1 MLIQTDWLKNLRGR
15 SFDLELGAI
24 AIIYFVQGA
33 MAISQLAVS
42 FFLKDDLGLSPAE
55 VASMVGITM
64 LPWTVKPLYG
74 LISDGFP
81 VFGYRRR
88 PYLLLSSFLGVF
100 AWASMSIWVT
110 TPFWAIAMI
119 ATGSLSLAFSDAIT
133 DALIVQ
139 RARLEPEG
147 DAGSL
152 QSFSWIAS
160 SVGAIISA
168 YLSGYLLEHF
178 GAKFVFEITAILPL
192 LVGISAFAIA
202 DYPMSAV
209 FITAPDPSVANNSA
223 HSGDQPKPST
233 PNSSR
238 NSQAWMSLKFNFI
251 QLKQAFTNK
260 AIWMPAAFLF
270 VWQATPSA
278 DTAFFYFTT
287 NELKFNPEF
296 LGTIKFFASWAGLLG
311 VWLFQRFFKGV
322 PTRKIFFWTTII
334 STALGLTSLLLVTHV
349 NRSLGIDDRWFSLG
363 DNLILTIAGRI
374 AFMPVLVLAA
384 RLCPEGIEATLFAL
398 LMSVLNISALCSFQ
412 LGAGLTHLLGVTE
425 SNFDNLWILVLIANI
440 SSLLPLPFLKWL
452 PDEKITNTEE
462 ISKPSVLP
470 ESAIAS
476 LAIEAVEAMEIE
488 SLESR
493 ESDRPEAI
501 LQENI

>member
-1 MLIQTDWLKNLRGR
+1 MLIQSDWLKSLRER
-15 SFDLELGAI
+15 SLDLELGAI
-24 AIIYFVQGA
+24 AVIYFVQGA
-33 MAISQLAVS
+33 MTISQLAVS
-42 FFLKDDLGLSPAE
+42 FFLKDDLGLNPAE

-64 LPWTVKPLYG
+64 LPWTIKPLYG

-88 PYLLLSSFLGVF
+88 PYLLLSSVLGIF
-100 AWASMSIWVT
+100 AWISMGLWVA

-119 ATGSLSLAFSDAIT
+119 AIGSLSLAFSDAIT

-139 RARLEPEG
+139 RARLEAEG

-160 SVGAIISA
+160 SIGAIISA

-178 GAKFVFEITAILPL
+178 GAKLVFEITAVLPL

-202 DYPMSAV
+202 DPPMSTI
-209 FITAPDPSVANNSA
+209 FIDAPNLDGTAPNL
-223 HSGDQPKPST
+223 
-233 PNSSR
+233 SR
-238 NSQAWMSLKFNFI
+238 NSQIWRSLSYNFT
-251 QLKQAFTNK
+251 QLKQAFKNK
-260 AIWMPAAFLF
+260 AIWLPAAFLF
-270 VWQATPSA
+270 LWQATPSA

-287 NELKFNPEF
+287 NELHFNPEF
-296 LGTIKFFASWAGLLG
+296 LGTIKFFASWAGLFG

-334 STALGLTSLLLVTHV
+334 STLLGLTSLMLVTHA

-363 DNLILTIAGRI
+363 DSIILTVAGRI

-412 LGAGLTHLLGVTE
+412 LGAGLTYLLGVTE
-425 SNFDNLWILVLIANI
+425 SNFDNLWILVLIANVT
-440 SSLLPLPFLKWL
+440 SLLPLPLLNWL
-452 PDEKITNTEE
+452 PNEQEVKNMSINNVD
-462 ISKPSVLP
+462 
-470 ESAIAS
+470 AS
-476 LAIEAVEAMEIE
+476 L
-488 SLESR
+488 
-493 ESDRPEAI
+493 SDRPEVV
-501 LQENI
+501 LQD

>member
-1 MLIQTDWLKNLRGR
+1 MLIQSEWLKSLRGR

-55 VASMVGITM
+55 VASLVGITM
-64 LPWTVKPLYG
+64 LPWTIKPLYG
-74 LISDGFP
+74 LVSDGFP
-81 VFGYRRR
+81 IFGYRRR
-88 PYLLLSSFLGVF
+88 PYLLLSSFLGIF
-100 AWASMSIWVT
+100 AWLSMGIWVA
-110 TPFWAIAMI
+110 TPLWATVMI
-119 ATGSLSLAFSDAIT
+119 AAGSLSLACSDAII

-160 SVGAIISA
+160 SVGAIMSA

-178 GAKFVFEITAILPL
+178 GSKFVFEITAFLPL

-202 DYPMSAV
+202 DPRMSMIYIV
-209 FITAPDPSVANNSA
+209 APKNDPKNIDNTTEDNQTKD
-223 HSGDQPKPST
+223 HQPEAKKSEAL
-233 PNSSR
+233 SR
-238 NSQAWMSLKFNFI
+238 NSQLWMSLKFNFE
-251 QLKQAFTNK
+251 QLRQAFTNK
-260 AIWMPAAFLF
+260 AIWLPTAFLF
-270 VWQATPSA
+270 IWQATPSS

-287 NELKFNPEF
+287 NELSFNPEF
-296 LGTIKFFASWAGLLG
+296 LGTVKFFASWAGLLG

-334 STALGLTSLLLVTHV
+334 STFLGLTSLLLVTHA
-349 NRSLGIDDRWFSLG
+349 NRAIGIDDRWFSLG
-363 DNLILTIAGRI
+363 DSLILTVAGRI

-425 SNFDNLWILVLIANI
+425 SNFDNLWLLIVIANI

-452 PDEKITNTEE
+452 PDEKNSLSQTHQTAALSQSSSIDVTGLATE
-462 ISKPSVLP
+462 L
-470 ESAIAS
+470 
-476 LAIEAVEAMEIE
+476 IEE
-488 SLESR
+488 
-493 ESDRPEAI
+493 RPDAL
-501 LQENI
+501 LQENS

>member
-1 MLIQTDWLKNLRGR
+1 VLIQSEWLKNLREKA
-15 SFDLELGAI
+15 FDPEIGAI
-24 AIIYFVQGA
+24 AVIYFVQGA

-88 PYLLLSSFLGVF
+88 PYLLLSSILGIF
-100 AWASMSIWVT
+100 AWLSMGTWVA

-119 ATGSLSLAFSDAIT
+119 AIGSLSLAFSDAIT

-160 SVGAIISA
+160 SIGAIISA

-178 GAKFVFEITAILPL
+178 GARLVFEITAFLPL

-202 DYPMSAV
+202 DPPFSNI
-209 FITAPDPSVANNSA
+209 FIVTPDPNNATNGAANGEGQA
-223 HSGDQPKPST
+223 VPL
-233 PNSSR
+233 SR
-238 NSQAWMSLKFNFI
+238 NAQVWMSLMSNFS
-251 QLKQAFTNK
+251 QLRQAFTNK
-260 AIWMPAAFLF
+260 AIWLPAAFLF
-270 VWQATPSA
+270 LWQATPSA

-287 NELKFNPEF
+287 NELNFNPEF
-296 LGTIKFFASWAGLLG
+296 LGTIRFFASWAGLFG
-311 VWLFQRFFKGV
+311 IWLFQRFFRGV
-322 PTRKIFFWTTII
+322 PTRKIFFWTTIV
-334 STALGLTSLLLVTHV
+334 STLLGLTSLLLVTHT

-363 DNLILTIAGRI
+363 DNLILTVAGRI

-398 LMSVLNISALCSFQ
+398 LMSVINISALFSFQ
-412 LGAGLTHLLGVTE
+412 LGAGLTYLLGVSE
-425 SNFDNLWILVLIANI
+425 SNFDNLWLLILIANVT
-440 SSLLPLPFLKWL
+440 SLLPLPLLKWL
-452 PDEKITNTEE
+452 PDEQDGRIGSNDN
-462 ISKPSVLP
+462 S
-470 ESAIAS
+470 
-476 LAIEAVEAMEIE
+476 
-488 SLESR
+488 
-493 ESDRPEAI
+493 
-501 LQENI
+501 

>member
-1 MLIQTDWLKNLRGR
+1 LTIQADWLKSFRGR

-33 MAISQLAVS
+33 ITLSQLSVS
-42 FFLKDDLGLSPAE
+42 FFLKDDLGLSPTE

-88 PYLLLSSFLGVF
+88 PYLLLSSILGIF
-100 AWASMSIWVT
+100 AWISMGSWVT

-119 ATGSLSLAFSDAIT
+119 ATGSLSVAFSDAIT

-160 SVGAIISA
+160 SVGAIMSA

-178 GAKFVFEITAILPL
+178 GARLVFEITAVLPL
-192 LVGISAFAIA
+192 LVGIAAFAIA
-202 DYPMSAV
+202 DPPMSTI
-209 FITAPDPSVANNSA
+209 FIVAPDPANNA
-223 HSGDQPKPST
+223 DTGLPST
-233 PNSSR
+233 KPANLSR
-238 NSQAWMSLKFNFI
+238 NSQRWMALKLNLS
-251 QLKQAFTNK
+251 QLRQAFTNK
-260 AIWMPAAFLF
+260 AIWLPAAFLF
-270 VWQATPSA
+270 CWQATPSA

-296 LGTIKFFASWAGLLG
+296 LGTIRFFASWAGLFG
-311 VWLFQRFFKGV
+311 IWLFQRFFKGV

-334 STALGLTSLLLVTHV
+334 STLLGLSSLLLVTHA

-363 DNLILTIAGRI
+363 DSLILTIAGRI
-374 AFMPVLVLAA
+374 AFMPVLILAA

-398 LMSVLNISALCSFQ
+398 LMSVINISALCSFQ
-412 LGAGLTHLLGVTE
+412 LGAGLTYLLGVTE
-425 SNFDNLWILVLIANI
+425 SNFDNLWLLVLIANVT
-440 SSLLPLPFLKWL
+440 SLLPLPLLKWL
-452 PDEKITNTEE
+452 PDEQNDNKDESVPE
-462 ISKPSVLP
+462 PVLSESKS
-470 ESAIAS
+470 ESQ
-476 LAIEAVEAMEIE
+476 AVI
-488 SLESR
+488 
-493 ESDRPEAI
+493 
-501 LQENI
+501 

>member
-1 MLIQTDWLKNLRGR
+1 
-15 SFDLELGAI
+15 
-24 AIIYFVQGA
+24 

-81 VFGYRRR
+81 IFGYRRR
-88 PYLLLSSFLGVF
+88 PYLLLSSVLGIF
-100 AWASMSIWVT
+100 AWVSMGSWVT

-119 ATGSLSLAFSDAIT
+119 ATGAVSLAFSDAIA

-139 RARLEPEG
+139 RARLEPDA

-160 SVGAIISA
+160 SIGAIISA

-178 GAKFVFEITAILPL
+178 GARLVFEITAFLPL

-202 DYPMSAV
+202 DYPMSNI
-209 FITAPDPSVANNSA
+209 FIVVPDPANSANNSL
-223 HSGDQPKPST
+223 KPTSDG
-233 PNSSR
+233 NLSR
-238 NSQAWMSLKFNFI
+238 NSQIWMSLKSNLV
-251 QLKQAFTNK
+251 QLRQAFTNK
-260 AIWMPAAFLF
+260 AIWLPAAFLF
-270 VWQATPSA
+270 CWQATPSA

-287 NELKFNPEF
+287 NELNFNPEF
-296 LGTIKFFASWAGLLG
+296 LGTVKFVASWAGLIG
-311 VWLFQRFFKGV
+311 VWMFQRFFKGV

-334 STALGLTSLLLVTHV
+334 STLLGLTSLLLVTHA
-349 NRSLGIDDRWFSLG
+349 NRALGIDDRWFSLG
-363 DNLILTIAGRI
+363 DSLILTIAGRI

-398 LMSVLNISALCSFQ
+398 LMSVLNISALFSFQ
-412 LGAGLTHLLGVTE
+412 LGAGLTYLLGVSE
-425 SNFDNLWILVLIANI
+425 SNFENLWLLVLIANVT
-440 SSLLPLPFLKWL
+440 SLLPLPLLKWL
-452 PDEKITNTEE
+452 PDDQNVK
-462 ISKPSVLP
+462 SQL
-470 ESAIAS
+470 
-476 LAIEAVEAMEIE
+476 
-488 SLESR
+488 
-493 ESDRPEAI
+493 
-501 LQENI
+501 

>member
-1 MLIQTDWLKNLRGR
+1 MLIQSDWLKSLRER
-15 SFDLELGAI
+15 SFDPELGAI
-24 AIIYFVQGA
+24 AVIYFVQGA

-55 VASMVGITM
+55 VASMVGIAM

-88 PYLLLSSFLGVF
+88 PYLLLSSVLGVF
-100 AWASMSIWVT
+100 AWLSMGAWVT

-160 SVGAIISA
+160 SIGAIISA

-178 GAKFVFEITAILPL
+178 GAKFVFEVTATLPL
-192 LVGISAFAIA
+192 LVGIAAFAIA
-202 DYPMSAV
+202 DPPMSTI
-209 FITAPDPSVANNSA
+209 FIAAPDPNVDPNLATT
-223 HSGDQPKPST
+223 KPAL
-233 PNSSR
+233 SR
-238 NSQAWMSLKFNFI
+238 NSQVWLSLKLNLT
-251 QLKQAFTNK
+251 QLREAFTNK
-260 AIWMPAAFLF
+260 AIWLPAAFLF
-270 VWQATPSA
+270 FWQATPSA

-287 NELKFNPEF
+287 NELNFNPEF
-296 LGTIKFFASWAGLLG
+296 LGTVKFFASWAGLLG
-311 VWLFQRFFKGV
+311 VWLFQRFFRGV
-322 PTRKIFFWTTII
+322 PTRTIFFWTTIV
-334 STALGLTSLLLVTHV
+334 STLLGLTSLLLVTHT
-349 NRSLGIDDRWFSLG
+349 NRLLGLDDRWFSLG
-363 DNLILTIAGRI
+363 DSLILTVAGRI

-398 LMSVLNISALCSFQ
+398 LMSVLNISALCSAQ
-412 LGAGLTHLLGVTE
+412 LGAGLTYLLGVNE
-425 SNFDNLWILVLIANI
+425 SNFDNLWLLVLIANVT
-440 SSLLPLPFLKWL
+440 SLLPLPLLKWL
-452 PDEKITNTEE
+452 PDEKNVC
-462 ISKPSVLP
+462 K
-470 ESAIAS
+470 
-476 LAIEAVEAMEIE
+476 
-488 SLESR
+488 
-493 ESDRPEAI
+493 
-501 LQENI
+501 

>member
-1 MLIQTDWLKNLRGR
+1 VLIQSDWLKKLRGH

-24 AIIYFVQGA
+24 AVIYFVQGA

-74 LISDGFP
+74 LISDAFP

-88 PYLLLSSFLGVF
+88 PYLLLSSVLGIF
-100 AWASMSIWVT
+100 AWASMSLWVT

-119 ATGSLSLAFSDAIT
+119 ATGSVSLAFSDAIA

-152 QSFSWIAS
+152 QSFSWIS
-160 SVGAIISA
+160 SSIGAIISA

-192 LVGISAFAIA
+192 LVGIAAFAIA
-202 DYPMSAV
+202 DPPMSTI
-209 FITAPDPSVANNSA
+209 FIVAPDPAHNSVDGSPAVT
-223 HSGDQPKPST
+223 PKAL
-233 PNSSR
+233 SR
-238 NSQAWMSLKFNFI
+238 NSQIWMSMKLNLS
-251 QLKQAFTNK
+251 QLRQAFTNK
-260 AIWMPAAFLF
+260 AIWLPAAFLF
-270 VWQATPSA
+270 CWQASPSA

-296 LGTIKFFASWAGLLG
+296 LGTVRFFASWAGLLG
-311 VWLFQRFFKGV
+311 VWLFQRFFRAV

-334 STALGLTSLLLVTHV
+334 STLLGLTSLLLVT
-349 NRSLGIDDRWFSLG
+349 IPTD
-363 DNLILTIAGRI
+363 
-374 AFMPVLVLAA
+374 
-384 RLCPEGIEATLFAL
+384 C
-398 LMSVLNISALCSFQ
+398 
-412 LGAGLTHLLGVTE
+412 
-425 SNFDNLWILVLIANI
+425 
-440 SSLLPLPFLKWL
+440 
-452 PDEKITNTEE
+452 
-462 ISKPSVLP
+462 
-470 ESAIAS
+470 
-476 LAIEAVEAMEIE
+476 
-488 SLESR
+488 
-493 ESDRPEAI
+493 
-501 LQENI
+501 

>member
-1 MLIQTDWLKNLRGR
+1 MLIQSDWLKSLRNR
-15 SFDLELGAI
+15 SFDPELGAI
-24 AIIYFVQGA
+24 AVIYFVQGA

-88 PYLLLSSFLGVF
+88 PYLLLSSVLGIF
-100 AWASMSIWVT
+100 AWASMALWVA

-119 ATGSLSLAFSDAIT
+119 AVGSLSLAFSDAIT

-139 RARLEPEG
+139 RARLETEG

-160 SVGAIISA
+160 SIGAIASA

-192 LVGISAFAIA
+192 LVGIAAFAIA
-202 DYPMSAV
+202 DPPMSTV
-209 FITAPDPSVANNSA
+209 FIAA
-223 HSGDQPKPST
+223 
-233 PNSSR
+233 PNSSSDNSVPATLSR
-238 NSQAWMSLKFNFI
+238 NSQLWMSLKFNFI
-251 QLKQAFTNK
+251 QLRQAFTNK
-260 AIWMPAAFLF
+260 AIWLPAAFLF
-270 VWQATPSA
+270 FWQATPSS

-287 NELKFNPEF
+287 NELNFNPEF
-296 LGTIKFFASWAGLLG
+296 LGTMRFFASWAGLLG

-334 STALGLTSLLLVTHV
+334 STVLGLTSLLLVTHA
-349 NRSLGIDDRWFSLG
+349 NRSLGISDRWFSLG
-363 DNLILTIAGRI
+363 DNLILTVAGRI

-425 SNFDNLWILVLIANI
+425 SNFDNLWILILIANVT
-440 SSLLPLPFLKWL
+440 SLLPLPLLKWL
-452 PDEKITNTEE
+452 PDEKVKMSEE
-462 ISKPSVLP
+462 LNPKSVLM
-470 ESAIAS
+470 ESQN
-476 LAIEAVEAMEIE
+476 VEVN
-488 SLESR
+488 LL
-493 ESDRPEAI
+493 ESDRPEVI
-501 LQENI
+501 LQEKI